1 MEQSTSN
8 GRKKSVLKEG
18 IVRGF
23 LQHKE
28 WCPVKK
34 KKKKITRT
42 WETLYG
48 HLLQRLGAVWALR
61 TSVTETRCCL
71 KCEVL
76 QQGPTEHTK
85 LRNQATSCQR
95 TCPYFKACTRL
106 FRTIYVLQSL
116 NRTISYNLRTRLTL
130 RHVIFFLLLFS
141 FFFCSVTSR
150 LRFVFTRDII
160 LSGWLGLNHQ
170 LTN

>member
-34 KKKKITRT
+34 KKKKIMRT

-106 FRTIYVLQSL
+106 FRTIYVLAWPCAMWFFFFFFSP
-116 NRTISYNLRTRLTL
+116 
-130 RHVIFFLLLFS
+130 FFL
-141 FFFCSVTSR
+141 FCHLEIEV
-150 LRFVFTRDII
+150 RFYPWYNPQ
-160 LSGWLGLNHQ
+160 WLIGLKPPIN
-170 LTN
+170 